1 MKETPKYIMAA
12 ALAIMTFAGCGNEN
26 DELNVFDRKD
36 SPDFTATIGSVQ
48 SRAFDNNWE
57 QGDEIGVSGCN
68 RTNVCYLTNSNDGKF
83 TVKTHGEQIYFQDES
98 EVTFTAYYPWNNLAE
113 GVVAIDADTR
123 LQPDQKSFDFL
134 WAQASGKKDSPN
146 VNFNFAHR
154 MAKVVFT
161 VKPGK
166 GMSFD
171 EVKTAS
177 LSLGRFRHTGS
188 FNTLN
193 GNATVDADAAMAT
206 DKWIF
211 SGDVAPV
218 TYNNDE
224 KTATFSLIF
233 FPQEFDNP
241 LAFLA
246 ELELSDNKSY
256 NLRAGIDFTTANS
269 VADGTNAKNEWV
281 AGRQYNLSL
290 TLNKT
295 DITLSECVINPWN
308 EVNGDEII
316 VD

>member
-113 GVVAIDADTR
+113 GVVAIDADTEV
-123 LQPDQKSFDFL
+123 QTNQKSFDFL

-154 MAKVVFT
+154 MAKVVLT
-161 VKPGK
+161 VRPGN

-171 EVKTAS
+171 EVKDAT
-177 LSLGRFRHTGS
+177 LSLGGFRHTGFINITDGS
-188 FNTLN
+188 TMVN
-193 GNATVDADAAMAT
+193 GDATANWVFT
-206 DKWIF
+206 
-211 SGDVAPV
+211 GGVAPAVLDETESTV
-218 TYNNDE
+218 TY
-224 KTATFSLIF
+224 SLIF

-246 ELELSDNKSY
+246 ELDLSDNKSY
-256 NLRAGIDFTTANS
+256 NLRAGIDFTAANS
-269 VADGTNAKNEWV
+269 EKDGAQAKNEWV

-290 TLNKT
+290 TLHKT

-308 EVNGDEII
+308 EVNGDEIN